1 MNLLGGDRPCTD
13 LIFHWLTDL
22 FLWFTPQVSISISS
36 LLLESHTPSP
46 LFFRWYMDDRS
57 HLALVQMPP
66 GNLTSCLSPKTH
78 LRPLPKRCHSQ
89 MSFIPATINNAEV
102 QHVRRVTPYVQNP
115 SVRHEKARR
124 YFQLDIHGPLAM
136 QRVFCILDNYPWWN
150 CSTHPPVQKKKNQA
164 IVSALKRWRMRL
176 LNALKPHQAQ
186 ISIVNEYD
194 LGKKKRMLLHRA
206 SF

>member
-1 MNLLGGDRPCTD
+1 MIYG
-13 LIFHWLTDL
+13 W
-22 FLWFTPQVSISISS
+22 QVSSCPRSNATR
-36 LLLESHTPSP
+36 ESDQLPFP
-46 LFFRWYMDDRS
+46 KG
-57 HLALVQMPP
+57 P
-66 GNLTSCLSPKTH
+66 PKTTSKTVS
-78 LRPLPKRCHSQ
+78 LTNVLY
-89 MSFIPATINNAEV
+89 PATINNAEV

-206 SF
+206 SFLCLHMATWLSGKNIFAKSFRWQEYTPLGRRWAISGHVNEEL